1 MQILPFQALYP
12 NPQLT
17 AAEPAFFDRVKEDYL
32 YFLQKE
38 YFQQHAPPA
47 FFIYQ
52 IRQPGRLYTGLL
64 ACTDIEAYRRGTIQK
79 HEHTIRTEESK
90 QMRFTLERQSI
101 VKPVL
106 LTYPENDRIDEWINR
121 YTALHP
127 VFSVT
132 EFPAEEQTHRLWAV
146 DAPEH
151 IMTLQAI
158 FEQQVPQAYIADGH
172 HRMAA
177 MAMIAETTNS
187 EHIRETYRPVFCAFF
202 PSGQLD
208 ILEFNRVVLLPPE
221 LPLPHFIDQLQA
233 LCDIK
238 PLSVPQKPT
247 QKHDMTLCTP
257 EGWYHLRWRN
267 NCLQDTTAAAL
278 LDTALLN
285 HWVLTPLLG
294 IEDVRNDRRIT
305 YIEGPQGLDAVRH
318 KVHEMPHSVGF
329 CLYPVAF
336 EELAELV
343 ASEGVMPP
351 KSTWFEPR
359 MKNGLIV
366 KSYDTTAS

>member
-1 MQILPFQALYP
+1 
-12 NPQLT
+12 
-17 AAEPAFFDRVKEDYL
+17 
-32 YFLQKE
+32 
-38 YFQQHAPPA
+38 
-47 FFIYQ
+47 
-52 IRQPGRLYTGLL
+52 
-64 ACTDIEAYRRGTIQK
+64 
-79 HEHTIRTEESK
+79 
-90 QMRFTLERQSI
+90 
-101 VKPVL
+101 
-106 LTYPENDRIDEWINR
+106 
-121 YTALHP
+121 
-127 VFSVT
+127 
-132 EFPAEEQTHRLWAV
+132 
-146 DAPEH
+146 
-151 IMTLQAI
+151 
-158 FEQQVPQAYIADGH
+158 
-172 HRMAA
+172 
-177 MAMIAETTNS
+177 
-187 EHIRETYRPVFCAFF
+187 
-202 PSGQLD
+202 
-208 ILEFNRVVLLPPE
+208 
-221 LPLPHFIDQLQA
+221 
-233 LCDIK
+233 
-238 PLSVPQKPT
+238 
-247 QKHDMTLCTP
+247 MTLCTP
-257 EGWYHLRWRN
+257 EGWSHLRWRN